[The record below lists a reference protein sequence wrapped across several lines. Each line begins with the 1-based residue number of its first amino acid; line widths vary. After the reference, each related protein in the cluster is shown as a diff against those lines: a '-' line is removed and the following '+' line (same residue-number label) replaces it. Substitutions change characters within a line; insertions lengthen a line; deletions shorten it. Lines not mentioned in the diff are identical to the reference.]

1 MPNPSPEYRHRRLP
15 RCADCGSRLPLGGDD
30 CALCAL
36 IALLRDLEAI
46 AAGESPCR

>member
-1 MPNPSPEYRHRRLP
+1 MPT
-15 RCADCGSRLPLGGDD
+15 CDVCGSRLPLDGDD

-36 IALLRDLEAI
+36 VALLRDLEAI